1 MEDHGFHVFT
11 RIQSKR
17 LSIFWETVALVIL
30 CGFQENQ
37 TSTQRLSCVVLEV
50 NVDST
55 CLLFVSTFETS
66 VWELNFSAL
75 DGQAMCNI
83 VLGTMVYM
91 GGATEL
97 ADTDLTQT
105 DTTDERN
112 SITALRGWDRRCAV
126 TTRMGMASWQS
137 SIPIY
142 RKGVDWFSL
151 IIVVIIMYLFLIN
164 VFVFLR

>member
-1 MEDHGFHVFT
+1 M
-11 RIQSKR
+11 
-17 LSIFWETVALVIL
+17 
-30 CGFQENQ
+30 
-37 TSTQRLSCVVLEV
+37 VLEV

-75 DGQAMCNI
+75 DGQVMCNI

-97 ADTDLTQT
+97 AETDLTQT

-126 TTRMGMASWQS
+126 TTMMGMAS
-137 SIPIY
+137 
-142 RKGVDWFSL
+142 
-151 IIVVIIMYLFLIN
+151 
-164 VFVFLR
+164 